1 MIGNW
6 SGYLTIAESATES
19 RLSSRTIR
27 RGLRDP
33 RCPLRHYRIGTRVV
47 IARVDLQAWI
57 EAHVSTPVMAPTIEK
72 RVLASVSPAAR
83 ELLDGILN
91 TQAGRPRQI

>member
-1 MIGNW
+1 
-6 SGYLTIAESATES
+6 
-19 RLSSRTIR
+19 
-27 RGLRDP
+27 
-33 RCPLRHYRIGTRVV
+33 VV

-57 EAHVSTPVMAPTIEK
+57 EAHISTPVIAPTIEK

-91 TQAGRPRQI
+91 TQAGRPRQYQGGGGCGEKALAESVYSGQVVSGGKVAHDE